1 MNRDRM
7 TRGRT
12 IMSGTT
18 TLGIPE
24 RLERTLI
31 YPLILALAIL
41 PIGLG
46 WLIALALGLLV
57 YFVEKNRSV
66 RWNALQALSVLGPL
80 SILRF
85 VIGLLH
91 LLLCLLPVVVVV
103 LGFGF

>member
-24 RLERTLI
+24 RLQRTLI
-31 YPLILALAIL
+31 CPLILALAII
-41 PIGLG
+41 PIGLV

-57 YFVEKNRSV
+57 YFLGKNLNV
-66 RWNALQALSVLGPL
+66 LWNALQALSVLYPL

-85 VIGLLH
+85 EIGLSH
-91 LLLCLLPVVVVV
+91 LLLDMLPVVGGVIEFA
-103 LGFGF
+103 L